1 MRWDQAQA
9 QAVEWGGYLTTIN
22 DVNENTWVVQ
32 TFSGYGGDCFI
43 GANDLQQ
50 EGTWVWVEDG
60 TNFWNGAASG
70 SPVGGRYSNWSGG
83 EPNNSG
89 NEDVCQMYMP
99 SGTWND
105 HKVFYALRGIVEASD
120 TDGDGLPDRW
130 ETGHGLSPTDPT
142 GDNGTDGDPDS
153 DGLTNA
159 QEYAHNADPDNS
171 DTDGDGL
178 NDGDEVNVHLTNP
191 ARADSDGDGLS
202 DSEELAQSTNPNN
215 PDSDGDGLPDG
226 WEVNN
231 GLLPN
236 DATGANGASGDPDGD
251 GLTNA
256 QEYANHT
263 NPYNADSDGDGYNDA
278 AEVAAGSDP
287 TDPASDPTNL
297 PPHVT
302 YRLGD
307 ATELLDEDFYSGVDR
322 NGSGLAP
329 MGRMAFFGSTSNA
342 GKKVAFWAVNIDTEN
357 IAVFIVDI
365 GVPSSWLRLWPQDI
379 DDDPNEPIIWTPDD
393 QYIVAKG
400 RRTSVATGA
409 TAPHAPFGY
418 ALSEPSSTRLSE
430 KNWFVTNYSSEIVAL
445 PVLPDG
451 SEDSSRQPTII
462 TAFSSSGVSA
472 VWPAIAPDWS
482 AVTFLNYHEPEVG
495 PNTGDV
501 YVLANLPEIL
511 NASRDPLTGISAL
524 APTSLSDPH
533 IVPIRTS
540 ESEHVCVPPF
550 FSEDRSLVFYSEDW
564 KNVFVV
570 GDFYNTLL
578 QSNFDVMVSRADG
591 TGEDFQ
597 LDIPRNQAVVI
608 PTPGGTRLIYIDDA
622 AGVMHLYISTL
633 EVHSEVTG
641 TTVGDPVNNDIVTT
655 TVQHASDASGT
666 TVGIPTGTT
675 VDFPV
680 GALREIQITTPIDPA
695 QTPQLPEGIGAIP
708 VIREFGPAGT
718 TFDHDITITISYTDA
733 EIGNYDESTL
743 QVFRYDEDH
752 GKFDIPVEVSSR
764 DLEHNT
770 ISFIVRG
777 FSMYGLAQ
785 LLDTDGD
792 GLYDNEDPDDD
803 NDGIPDVSDAFPLD
817 TDNDSLDN
825 AVDPDDDADGIVD
838 GEDTYPLDTDN
849 DGLNN
854 AADPDDDA
862 DGIIDSLDPFPLDTN
877 NNGLRNDVDPDDDGD
892 GILDVRE
899 APGDA
904 DGDGIPNS
912 LDLDSDNDGVPD
924 GMEFALGTN
933 PYDPDNPTLVPLPW
947 WPIGV
952 AVLGAGL
959 LALRRH
965 RRKAGSTA

>member
-9 QAVEWGGYLTTIN
+9 QAVEWGGYLATVN
-22 DVNENTWVVQ
+22 DVHENTWLVQ

-43 GANDLQQ
+43 GANDLHQ
-50 EGTWVWVEDG
+50 EGVWVWVEDG
-60 TNFWNGAASG
+60 TNFWNGTADGNPA
-70 SPVGGRYSNWSGG
+70 GGRYSNWSGG

-89 NEDVCQMYMP
+89 NEDVGQLYIS

-105 HKVFYALRGIVEASD
+105 EGITSRLRGIVEASD

-142 GDNGTDGDPDS
+142 GDNGADGDPDS

-159 QEYAHNADPDNS
+159 QEYAHGADPDNS

-178 NDGDEVNVHLTNP
+178 NDGDEVNIHLTNP

-215 PDSDGDGLPDG
+215 PDTDGDGLPDG
-226 WEVNN
+226 WEVTN

-236 DATGANGASGDPDGD
+236 DATGDNGASGDPDTD
-251 GLTNA
+251 GVINS
-256 QEYANHT
+256 QEHAHNTDPQDLDTDDDTY
-263 NPYNADSDGDGYNDA
+263 SDDA
-278 AEVAAGSDP
+278 EISAGSDP

-307 ATELLDEDFYSGVDR
+307 ATELLDEDFYSGADR

-329 MGRMAFFGSTSNA
+329 MGRMAFFGSTSND
-342 GKKVAFWAVNIDTEN
+342 GKRVAFWAVNIAN
-357 IAVFIVDI
+357 KYIAVFLVDI
-365 GVPSSWLRLWPQDI
+365 GVSSSWLRLWQEDI
-379 DDDPNEPIIWTPDD
+379 EDDPNEPIIWTPDD
-393 QYIVAKG
+393 QYIVTKG

-430 KNWFVTNYSSEIVAL
+430 NNWFVTNYSSEIVAL

-462 TAFSSSGVSA
+462 TAFSSSGASA

-482 AVTFLNYHEPEVG
+482 AVTFLDYHELPVG

-511 NASRDPLTGISAL
+511 NAPRDPLTGISTL

-564 KNVFVV
+564 NNVFVV

-597 LDIPRNQAVVI
+597 VDIPRNQAVVI
-608 PTPGGTRLIYIDDA
+608 PTPGGTRLIYIDDSE
-622 AGVMHLYISTL
+622 GVMHLYISTL
-633 EVHSEVTG
+633 EVASEVTG
-641 TTVGDPVNNDIVTT
+641 TTVGDNDIVTT
-655 TVQHASDASGT
+655 TEQHASDASGT
-666 TVGIPTGTT
+666 TVEIPAGTT
-675 VDFPV
+675 VNFPADKPQEV
-680 GALREIQITTPIDPA
+680 QITTPIDPA

-708 VIREFGPAGT
+708 VIRQFGPEGT
-718 TFDHDITITISYTDA
+718 TFDQDITITISYTDA
-733 EIGNYDESTL
+733 EIGDYDEATL
-743 QVFRYDEDH
+743 QVFMYNEEN
-752 GKFDIPVEVSSR
+752 GKFDIPVETIIGR
-764 DLEHNT
+764 DFVNNT
-770 ISFIVRG
+770 ISFTVTH
-777 FSMYGLAQ
+777 FSTFGLAEP
-785 LLDTDGD
+785 DTDGD
-792 GLYDNEDPDDD
+792 GILDTEDPDDD
-803 NDGIPDVSDAFPLD
+803 NDGIPDASDAFPLD
-817 TDNDSLDN
+817 TDNDGLDN
-825 AVDPDDDADGIVD
+825 VDDPDNDADGIPD
-838 GEDTYPLDTDN
+838 GEDAYPLDTN
-849 DGLNN
+849 NNGLNN
-854 AADPDDDA
+854 AADPDDDS
-862 DGIIDSLDPFPLDTN
+862 DGIIDSLDEFPLDTN

-892 GILDVRE
+892 GIPDIAE
-899 APGDA
+899 PPGDA
-904 DGDGIPNS
+904 DGDGIANL
-912 LDLDSDNDGVPD
+912 LDLDSDNDGAPD
-924 GMEFALGTN
+924 GVEFSLGTN
-933 PYDPDNPTLVPLPW
+933 PYDPDNPTLMPLPW

-952 AVLGAGL
+952 ALLGAGL
-959 LALRRH
+959 LALRR
-965 RRKAGSTA
+965 RRQAGSSA